1 MIPQSIH
8 RSPTAGADRILLVM
22 LPGAGI
28 TAADFAANGMVDAVH
43 ARALAVDIIAVEP
56 ALDLYLDGG
65 IVPALHETIIAQA
78 YKRIWLLGI
87 SLGGMG
93 ALLYASAHVVEGLVL
108 LAPFLGTRGTV
119 AEIARAGGLT
129 AWSPAHSA
137 STEMESRMLSWLQ
150 AHLAQNPPS
159 PKLYLGYGL
168 QDRFAPGHLLLAE
181 HLPANR
187 VITTQGGHDWQAWTP
202 LWRRLL
208 DDSPFLADRPDQ
220 DKGIL

>member
-1 MIPQSIH
+1 MIQSIH
-8 RSPTAGADRILLVM
+8 RSPTASADRILLVM

-28 TAADFAANGMVDAVH
+28 TAADFATHGMVDAVH
-43 ARALAVDIIAVEP
+43 ERGLPVDIIAVEP

-65 IVPALHETIIAQA
+65 IVPALHATITAQA
-78 YKRIWLLGI
+78 YTRIWLLGI

-93 ALLYASAHVVEGLVL
+93 ALLYASTHAVEGLVL

-129 AWSPAHSA
+129 AWSPAGSA
-137 STEMESRMLSWLQ
+137 ATGMETRLLSWLQ

-159 PKLYLGYGL
+159 PRLYLGYGL
-168 QDRFAPGHLLLAE
+168 QDRFAPGHRFLADQ
-181 HLPANR
+181 LPANR

-208 DDSPFLADRPDQ
+208 DDSLFLADRQDQ
-220 DKGIL
+220 TKGIL